1 MEIDEKVILRGEG
14 IRHRNYLFC
23 EVVLRSYY
31 KFSCKKK
38 SKTVIL
44 IAKLFEDLVKIKNYR
59 VAG

>member
-23 EVVLRSYY
+23 EVVLRLYY

-44 IAKLFEDLVKIKNYR
+44 IAKLFEDLVKIKN
-59 VAG
+59 